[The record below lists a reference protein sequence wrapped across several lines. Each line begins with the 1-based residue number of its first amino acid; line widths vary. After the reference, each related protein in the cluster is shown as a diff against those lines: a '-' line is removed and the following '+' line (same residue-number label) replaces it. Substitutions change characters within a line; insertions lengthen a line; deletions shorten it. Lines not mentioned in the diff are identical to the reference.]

1 MILKKVI
8 IENIR
13 SHEYLEFEPAS
24 IGVTAISGENGA
36 GKSTIVDAFSWSL
49 FGTRL
54 HGLRNKNYI
63 REGVDAKEKTVQVT
77 SYIRVGNTDF
87 MIRRKITS
95 NEGACECKVFS
106 YNEEIGDWEFESGPA
121 VTHAESFIRSIL
133 NIDEK
138 GFLSSV
144 FIQQKQVDQI
154 VSASPTERGQVI
166 EKLIGVSAI
175 TESTKLAREESRALQ
190 RAADIIQPGSLED
203 EKAKVDEFKIKVTT
217 AKDNLKEVEETL
229 KTLEPELVV
238 LRATEQAETE
248 LQNHLDSLNTSLDNV
263 KKDDSYLKENLKN
276 YTKILKDNSE
286 ISIDYKLKEIIEEEL
301 SESLEKE
308 KAIQNELNN
317 INIQI
322 TRYASLFEET
332 LNYDEIKAAYDEI
345 TDNYNDLMNK
355 KSVLD
360 EALMGLKVKV
370 KSVKQH
376 LELLKSGAA
385 ECPVCGHPILNP
397 EEEFK
402 KHTEE
407 QNENKKEFKQIKE
420 ELTELEEAISK
431 IGNDKTQ
438 YEALLEKATEQVN
451 SVDDFKKAKEN
462 KQTKEAELNSIQL
475 VINKNREQLA
485 DINANE
491 KHRDLINTAK
501 EQVTISEQRL
511 KDNKK
516 ERARLEKEISTLN
529 VLPKSTYKVLL
540 NNLKEKE
547 DLLVK
552 TNIQKASLD
561 GELKLIVEQAK
572 QAVQDYKRCKEA
584 SENYERLHNQI
595 TIMNLTNQSLI
606 KFKEQRIKNSIPELT
621 DIASEILARFT
632 DNKFTQLILTDK
644 FETFVITENNVK
656 RPVSQLSGG
665 ELSAAAIALRLAIAL
680 FLNNGQQHLLIL
692 DEVLTAMSSDRS
704 QLILETIT
712 SLTNAQ
718 IILIAHNDGINSF
731 ADKVVHL

>member
-63 REGVDAKEKTVQVT
+63 REGVDAKEKTVQVI

-87 MIRRKITS
+87 MIKRKITS

-190 RAADIIQPGSLED
+190 RAADIIQPGSLDD

-217 AKDNLKEVEETL
+217 AKDNLKDVDEAL
-229 KTLEPELVV
+229 KTLEQELVV

-322 TRYASLFEET
+322 TRYTSLFEET
-332 LNYDEIKAAYDEI
+332 LNYDEIKASYDEI

-644 FETFVITENNVK
+644 FETFVVTENNVK

>member
-36 GKSTIVDAFSWSL
+36 GKSTIVDSFSWSL

-87 MIRRKITS
+87 MIKRKITS

-203 EKAKVDEFKIKVTT
+203 EKSKVDEFKIKVTT

-229 KTLEPELVV
+229 KTLEQELVV

-644 FETFVITENNVK
+644 FETFVVTENNVK

>member
-63 REGVDAKEKTVQVT
+63 REGVDAKEKTVQVI

-87 MIRRKITS
+87 MIKRKITS

-190 RAADIIQPGSLED
+190 RAADIIQPGSLDD

-217 AKDNLKEVEETL
+217 AKDNLKDVDEAL
-229 KTLEPELVV
+229 KTLEQELVV

-322 TRYASLFEET
+322 TRYTSLFEET
-332 LNYDEIKAAYDEI
+332 LNYDEIKASYDEI
-345 TDNYNDLMNK
+345 TDNYNDLKNK

-501 EQVTISEQRL
+501 EQVTISEKRL

>member
-87 MIRRKITS
+87 MIKRKITS

-229 KTLEPELVV
+229 KTLEQELVV

-345 TDNYNDLMNK
+345 TDNYNDLMSK

-451 SVDDFKKAKEN
+451 SVDNFKKAKEN
-462 KQTKEAELNSIQL
+462 KQTKEAKLNSIQL

-644 FETFVITENNVK
+644 FETFVVTENNVK

>member
-87 MIRRKITS
+87 MIKRKITS

-229 KTLEPELVV
+229 KTLEQELVV

-322 TRYASLFEET
+322 TRYTSLFEET

-360 EALMGLKVKV
+360 EALIGLKVKV

-451 SVDDFKKAKEN
+451 SVDNFKKAKEN
-462 KQTKEAELNSIQL
+462 KQTKEAKLNSIQL

-644 FETFVITENNVK
+644 FETFVVTENNVK

>member
-87 MIRRKITS
+87 MIKRKITS

-203 EKAKVDEFKIKVTT
+203 EKAKVEEFKVAVKD
-217 AKDNLKEVEETL
+217 AKDKLEEIKAAS
-229 KTLEPELVV
+229 KTLEQELVV

-248 LQNHLDSLNTSLDNV
+248 LQNHLDSLNTSLENIKTDDN
-263 KKDDSYLKENLKN
+263 YLKDNLKN

-286 ISIDYKLKEIIEEEL
+286 ISIDYKMKEIIEEEL
-301 SESLEKE
+301 KESLEKE
-308 KAIQNELNN
+308 KSLQAELNN

-322 TRYASLFEET
+322 ARFTELFEEA
-332 LNYDEIKAAYDEI
+332 LNYDEIYELHAEVSDY
-345 TDNYNDLMNK
+345 YNDMLSK
-355 KSVLD
+355 KSNLD
-360 EALMGLKVKV
+360 EALMSLKIKV
-370 KSVKQH
+370 KSVKKH

-407 QNENKKEFKQIKE
+407 QEQNKEEFKNIKE
-420 ELTELEEAISK
+420 ELEDLEKAIAK
-431 IGNDKTQ
+431 MGQEKAL
-438 YEALLEKATEQVN
+438 YEAQLEKATEQTN
-451 SVDDFKKAKEN
+451 SEKDFKKAKRD
-462 KQTKEAELNSIQL
+462 KKTKEAELKSIQL
-475 VINKNREQLA
+475 VIAKNREQLA
-485 DINANE
+485 EINASE
-491 KHRDLINTAK
+491 KHKDLIETARQ
-501 EQVTISEQRL
+501 QVTISEQRL

-606 KFKEQRIKNSIPELT
+606 RFKEQRIKNSIPELT

>member
-87 MIRRKITS
+87 MIKRKITS

-229 KTLEPELVV
+229 KTLEQELVV

-501 EQVTISEQRL
+501 EQVTISEQRF

-572 QAVQDYKRCKEA
+572 QTVQDYKRCKEA

-644 FETFVITENNVK
+644 FETFVVTENNVK

>member
-87 MIRRKITS
+87 MIKRKITS

-229 KTLEPELVV
+229 KTLEQELVV

-420 ELTELEEAISK
+420 ELTELKEAISK

-644 FETFVITENNVK
+644 FETFVVTENNVK

>member
-77 SYIRVGNTDF
+77 SYIKVGNTDF
-87 MIRRKITS
+87 MIKRKITS

-229 KTLEPELVV
+229 KTLEQELVV

-332 LNYDEIKAAYDEI
+332 LNYDEIKSAYDEI

-644 FETFVITENNVK
+644 FETFVVTENNVK

>member
-190 RAADIIQPGSLED
+190 RAADIIQPGSLDD
-203 EKAKVDEFKIKVTT
+203 EKAKVEEFKIKVTT
-217 AKDNLKEVEETL
+217 AKDNLKEVDEAL
-229 KTLEPELVV
+229 KTLEQELVV

-322 TRYASLFEET
+322 TRYTSLFEET

-420 ELTELEEAISK
+420 ELTELEGAISK

-644 FETFVITENNVK
+644 FETFVVTENNVK

>member
-229 KTLEPELVV
+229 KTLEQELVV

>member
-87 MIRRKITS
+87 MIKRKITS

-229 KTLEPELVV
+229 KTLEQELVV

-475 VINKNREQLA
+475 VFNKNREQLA

-644 FETFVITENNVK
+644 FETFVVTENNVK

>member
-87 MIRRKITS
+87 MIKRKITS

-190 RAADIIQPGSLED
+190 RAADIIQPGSLDD

-229 KTLEPELVV
+229 KTLEQELVV

-451 SVDDFKKAKEN
+451 SVDNFKKAKEN
-462 KQTKEAELNSIQL
+462 KQTKEAKLNSIQL

-644 FETFVITENNVK
+644 FETFVVTENNVK

>member
-13 SHEYLEFEPAS
+13 SHKYLEFEPAS

-63 REGVDAKEKTVQVT
+63 REGVDAKEETVQVT

-106 YNEEIGDWEFESGPA
+106 YNEELGDWEFESGPA

-229 KTLEPELVV
+229 KTLEQELVV

-501 EQVTISEQRL
+501 EQVTISEKRL

-644 FETFVITENNVK
+644 FETFVVTENNVK

>member
-87 MIRRKITS
+87 MIKRKITS

-229 KTLEPELVV
+229 KTLEQELVV

-301 SESLEKE
+301 SESLETE
-308 KAIQNELNN
+308 KAIQTELNN

-552 TNIQKASLD
+552 TNIQKASLE

>member
-87 MIRRKITS
+87 MIKRKITS

-229 KTLEPELVV
+229 KTLEQELVV

-332 LNYDEIKAAYDEI
+332 LNYDEIKAAYDKI

-420 ELTELEEAISK
+420 KLTELEEAISK

-644 FETFVITENNVK
+644 FETFVVTENNVK

>member
-87 MIRRKITS
+87 MIKRKITS

-229 KTLEPELVV
+229 KTLEQELVV

-322 TRYASLFEET
+322 TRYTSLFEET

-644 FETFVITENNVK
+644 FETFVVTENNVK

-692 DEVLTAMSSDRS
+692 DEVLTAMSNDRS

>member
-87 MIRRKITS
+87 MIKRKITS

-229 KTLEPELVV
+229 KTLEQELVV

-322 TRYASLFEET
+322 TRYAFLFEET

-644 FETFVITENNVK
+644 FETFVVTENNVK

>member
-87 MIRRKITS
+87 MIKRKITS

-229 KTLEPELVV
+229 KTLEQELVV

-438 YEALLEKATEQVN
+438 YEALLEKATEQVD

>member
-1 MILKKVI
+1 LILKKVI

-87 MIRRKITS
+87 MIKRKITS

-229 KTLEPELVV
+229 KTLEQELVV

-322 TRYASLFEET
+322 TRYTSLFEET

>member
-87 MIRRKITS
+87 MIKRKITS

-106 YNEEIGDWEFESGPA
+106 YNEEIGDWKFESGPA

-190 RAADIIQPGSLED
+190 RAADIIQPGSLDD

-229 KTLEPELVV
+229 KTLEQELVV

-644 FETFVITENNVK
+644 FETFVVTENNVK

>member
-87 MIRRKITS
+87 MIKRKITS

-190 RAADIIQPGSLED
+190 RAADIIQPGSLDD

-229 KTLEPELVV
+229 KTLEQELVV

-516 ERARLEKEISTLN
+516 ERALLEKEISTLN

-644 FETFVITENNVK
+644 FETFVVTENNVK

>member
-87 MIRRKITS
+87 MIKRKITS

-229 KTLEPELVV
+229 KTLEQELVV

-438 YEALLEKATEQVN
+438 YEALLEKTTEQVN

-644 FETFVITENNVK
+644 FETFVVTENNVK

>member
-13 SHEYLEFEPAS
+13 SHKYLEFEPAS

-63 REGVDAKEKTVQVT
+63 REGVDAKEETVQVT

-121 VTHAESFIRSIL
+121 VTHAESFIRSVL

-203 EKAKVDEFKIKVTT
+203 EKAKVEEFKVAVKE
-217 AKDNLKEVEETL
+217 AKDKLEEVKEAA
-229 KTLEPELVV
+229 KTLEQELVV
-238 LRATEQAETE
+238 LRETEKAETE
-248 LQNHLDSLNTSLDNV
+248 LQNHLDSLNTSLETVKTDDN
-263 KKDDSYLKENLKN
+263 YLKDNLKN
-276 YTKILKDNSE
+276 YTKILKENSE
-286 ISIDYKLKEIIEEEL
+286 ISIDYKMKEIIEEEL
-301 SESLEKE
+301 KDSLEKE
-308 KAIQNELNN
+308 KALQTELNN

-322 TRYASLFEET
+322 TRFTELFEEI
-332 LNYDEIKAAYDEI
+332 LNYDEIKEI
-345 TDNYNDLMNK
+345 YSKVLDSYNDMLSK
-355 KSVLD
+355 KSELD

-370 KSVKQH
+370 KSVKKH

-407 QNENKKEFKQIKE
+407 QEQNKNEFKNLKE
-420 ELTELEEAISK
+420 ELDVLEKDIAKISQEK
-431 IGNDKTQ
+431 AH
-438 YEALLEKATEQVN
+438 YEAQLQKATEQTN
-451 SVDDFKKAKEN
+451 SEKDFKKAK
-462 KQTKEAELNSIQL
+462 
-475 VINKNREQLA
+475 R
-485 DINANE
+485 DE
-491 KHRDLINTAK
+491 KHRDLITTAR

-516 ERARLEKEISTLN
+516 ERARLEKEISALN
-529 VLPKSTYKVLL
+529 VLPKSTYRVLL
-540 NNLKEKE
+540 KNLKDKE
-547 DLLVK
+547 ELLVK
-552 TNIQKASLD
+552 TNIQKASLE
-561 GELKLIVEQAK
+561 GELKLIVEKAR
-572 QAVQDYKRCKEA
+572 QAVSDYKRCKEA
-584 SENYERLHNQI
+584 SENYERLHNQL

>member
-87 MIRRKITS
+87 MIKRKITS

-190 RAADIIQPGSLED
+190 RAADIIQPGSLDD
-203 EKAKVDEFKIKVTT
+203 EKAKVEEFKIKVTT

-229 KTLEPELVV
+229 KTLEQELVV

-301 SESLEKE
+301 SESLERE

-332 LNYDEIKAAYDEI
+332 LNYDEIKAAYDKI
-345 TDNYNDLMNK
+345 TDNYNDLINK

-644 FETFVITENNVK
+644 FETFVVTENNVK

>member
-121 VTHAESFIRSIL
+121 VTHAESFIRSVL

-190 RAADIIQPGSLED
+190 RAADIIQPGSLDD

-229 KTLEPELVV
+229 KALEQELVV

>member
-87 MIRRKITS
+87 MIKRKITS

-190 RAADIIQPGSLED
+190 RAADIIQPGSLDD

-229 KTLEPELVV
+229 KTLEQELVV

-301 SESLEKE
+301 SESLETE
-308 KAIQNELNN
+308 KAIQTELNN

-420 ELTELEEAISK
+420 ELTELEKAISK

>member
-87 MIRRKITS
+87 MIKRKITS

-203 EKAKVDEFKIKVTT
+203 EKAKVDDFKIKVTT

-229 KTLEPELVV
+229 KTLEQELVV

-451 SVDDFKKAKEN
+451 SVDDFKKTKEN

-501 EQVTISEQRL
+501 EQVTISEKRL

-644 FETFVITENNVK
+644 FETFVVTENNVK

>member
-1 MILKKVI
+1 LILKKVI

-87 MIRRKITS
+87 MIKRKITS

-203 EKAKVDEFKIKVTT
+203 EKAKVDEFKVKVTT
-217 AKDNLKEVEETL
+217 AKENLKEVEETL
-229 KTLEPELVV
+229 KTLEQELVV

-332 LNYDEIKAAYDEI
+332 LNYDEIKSAYDEI

-360 EALMGLKVKV
+360 ESLMGLKVKV

-644 FETFVITENNVK
+644 FETFVVTENNVK

>member
-87 MIRRKITS
+87 MIKRKITS

-190 RAADIIQPGSLED
+190 RAADIIQPGSLDD
-203 EKAKVDEFKIKVTT
+203 EKAKVEEFKIKVTT

-229 KTLEPELVV
+229 KTLEQELVV

-332 LNYDEIKAAYDEI
+332 LNYDEIKSAYDEI

-360 EALMGLKVKV
+360 ESLMGLKVKV

-644 FETFVITENNVK
+644 FETFVVTENNVK

>member
-87 MIRRKITS
+87 MIKRKITS

-229 KTLEPELVV
+229 KTLEQELVV

-540 NNLKEKE
+540 NNLKEIE

-644 FETFVITENNVK
+644 FETFVVTENNVK

>member
-87 MIRRKITS
+87 MIKRKITS

-229 KTLEPELVV
+229 KTLEQELVV

-322 TRYASLFEET
+322 TRYTSLFEET
-332 LNYDEIKAAYDEI
+332 LNYDKIKAAYDEI

-402 KHTEE
+402 KHSEE
-407 QNENKKEFKQIKE
+407 QNENKKEFKQIKK

-438 YEALLEKATEQVN
+438 YEALLEKSTEQVN

-501 EQVTISEQRL
+501 EQVIISEQRL

-552 TNIQKASLD
+552 TNIQRASLD

>member
-87 MIRRKITS
+87 MIKRKITS

-106 YNEEIGDWEFESGPA
+106 YNEEIGDWEFELGPA

-203 EKAKVDEFKIKVTT
+203 EKAKVDEFKVKVTT
-217 AKDNLKEVEETL
+217 AKENLKEVEETL
-229 KTLEPELVV
+229 KTLEQELVV

-286 ISIDYKLKEIIEEEL
+286 ISIDYKLKEFIEEEL

-322 TRYASLFEET
+322 TRYTSLFEET

-360 EALMGLKVKV
+360 EALLGLKVKV

-451 SVDDFKKAKEN
+451 SVDNFKKAKEN
-462 KQTKEAELNSIQL
+462 KRTKEAKLNSIQL

-644 FETFVITENNVK
+644 FETFVVTENNVK

>member
-24 IGVTAISGENGA
+24 IGMTAISGENGA

-87 MIRRKITS
+87 MIKRKITS

-106 YNEEIGDWEFESGPA
+106 YNEEVGDWEFESGPA

-190 RAADIIQPGSLED
+190 RAADIIQPGSLDD

-229 KTLEPELVV
+229 KTLEQELVV

>member
-63 REGVDAKEKTVQVT
+63 REGVDVKEKTVQVT

-87 MIRRKITS
+87 MIKRKITS

-217 AKDNLKEVEETL
+217 AKENLKEVEETL
-229 KTLEPELVV
+229 KTLEQELVV

-322 TRYASLFEET
+322 TRYTSLFEET

-360 EALMGLKVKV
+360 EALLGLKVKV

-451 SVDDFKKAKEN
+451 SVDNFKKAKEN
-462 KQTKEAELNSIQL
+462 KRTKEAKLNSIQL

-644 FETFVITENNVK
+644 FETFVVTENNVK

>member
-1 MILKKVI
+1 M
-8 IENIR
+8 
-13 SHEYLEFEPAS
+13 
-24 IGVTAISGENGA
+24 TAISGENGA

-63 REGVDAKEKTVQVT
+63 REGVDAKDKTVQVT

-87 MIRRKITS
+87 MIKRKITS

-229 KTLEPELVV
+229 KTLEQELVV

>member
-87 MIRRKITS
+87 MIKRKITS

-217 AKDNLKEVEETL
+217 VKDNLKEVEETL
-229 KTLEPELVV
+229 KTLEQELVV

-644 FETFVITENNVK
+644 FETFVVTENNVK

>member
-87 MIRRKITS
+87 MIKRKITS

-229 KTLEPELVV
+229 KTLEQELVV

-644 FETFVITENNVK
+644 FETFVVTENNVK

-680 FLNNGQQHLLIL
+680 FLNNGQQHFLIL